1 MTPRKRARVPKARD
15 CPRGPPESA
24 ATPCRHV
31 AMTADDTTPEKG
43 QDSTE
48 LAREGF
54 PMREATDEEIAL
66 ALEEE
71 KQKVRSAANDVSR
84 ALLNEDVPLTDETV
98 GDLWK
103 AADAVTAL
111 SRTLTLR
118 VPEAHRVE
126 ERQDDT
132 DC

>member
-1 MTPRKRARVPKARD
+1 MTPRRRARVPKARD
-15 CPRGPPESA
+15 CPRRPPEPA
-24 ATPCRHV
+24 ATPCRHS

-54 PMREATDEEIAL
+54 PLREATNGEIAL

-71 KQKVRSAANDVSR
+71 KQKVRSAADDVSR
-84 ALLNEDVPLTDETV
+84 ALLNEDVPLTDEMV
-98 GDLWK
+98 QRLWSSS
-103 AADAVTAL
+103 DAIRAL
-111 SRTLTLR
+111 SQTLTLR

-126 ERQDDT
+126 SEADT
-132 DC
+132 DT

>member
-1 MTPRKRARVPKARD
+1 
-15 CPRGPPESA
+15 
-24 ATPCRHV
+24 
-31 AMTADDTTPEKG
+31 MTANDTTPEKG
-43 QDSTE
+43 QDGTE
-48 LAREGF
+48 LEREGF
-54 PMREATDEEIAL
+54 PLKEATNEEIAL

-71 KQKVRSAANDVSR
+71 KQKVRSAADDVSR
-84 ALLNEDVPLTDETV
+84 ALLNEDVPLTDVTV

-126 ERQDDT
+126 SEADT
-132 DC
+132 DT